1 MASLLFKDMKRKS
14 FSCASPAAAAI
25 CTSIDRKSIFLPTT
39 RSTPHHQRD
48 LQKQKSYYPSSNNKP
63 KSQNLSCSKNQS
75 EKLID
80 LISPVDSSRHLLSSS
95 RYLSD
100 DSAFIDIF
108 PHDST
113 PVSTL
118 IPIDSSKFRA
128 KREDDKVILRSSSTR
143 SQDQVVA
150 LRVSIHCKGCAGKVR
165 KHISKMEGVTSFDI
179 DLATKKVT
187 VAGEVTPLGVLN
199 SVSKVKHA
207 QFWQSPPR
215 ASASF

>member
-1 MASLLFKDMKRKS
+1 MKLLPPFLVPHYNTPLIIAASLLSPSCEQSKMASLLFKDMKRKS

-143 SQDQVVA
+143 SQDQVQITA
-150 LRVSIHCKGCAGKVR
+150 PFS
-165 KHISKMEGVTSFDI
+165 SSM
-179 DLATKKVT
+179 
-187 VAGEVTPLGVLN
+187 
-199 SVSKVKHA
+199 
-207 QFWQSPPR
+207 
-215 ASASF
+215 